1 MKIAYYTHETITSY
15 LFKTQVQDVLT
26 ALSKEQDNNE
36 YTLVVYNYFWT
47 VIKNFKLIGSLK
59 KRVISFKN

>member
-1 MKIAYYTHETITSY
+1 MKIAYYTHETITSG

-59 KRVISFKN
+59 RVISFKN